1 MLNNFCLSSL
11 RMVGLKGI
19 DIDFYTRE
27 GGGGGLERVARDT
40 LQ

>member
-1 MLNNFCLSSL
+1 
-11 RMVGLKGI
+11 MVGVKGI

-27 GGGGGLERVARDT
+27 GGGGWKGLERVARDT